1 VHRCRNDTAPV
12 GASSLTSLEITMR
25 TIRRPASLRW
35 ANARSAVGLGGC
47 GLRLADLDQTDG
59 VLDD

>member
-1 VHRCRNDTAPV
+1 
-12 GASSLTSLEITMR
+12 MR

-59 VLDD
+59 VLWFTADYPHPHMPRRGPLMLDC